1 MVLFVDYSFYSLV
14 QENKR
19 TFKVL
24 KRDLKLKCIH
34 TRENYLI
41 VLRKVEGSRG
51 VGREMRG
58 GKILKE
64 VPLWAIIWLR
74 RAWGLGSEGRGE
86 RIAGGCPWGS

>member
-1 MVLFVDYSFYSLV
+1 MLFVDYSFYSLV
-14 QENKR
+14 QENKH

-24 KRDLKLKCIH
+24 KRDLKLKCIY

-64 VPLWAIIWLR
+64 VVGHYLVEAS
-74 RAWGLGSEGRGE
+74 LGV
-86 RIAGGCPWGS
+86 RIGGAG

>member
-1 MVLFVDYSFYSLV
+1 MLASDYILMLFVDYSFYSLV

-51 VGREMRG
+51 VCSEMRG

-64 VPLWAIIWLR
+64 FVGHYLVEASLWV
-74 RAWGLGSEGRGE
+74 
-86 RIAGGCPWGS
+86 RIGGAG